1 MIEDDVHML
10 AQTGSS
16 NCRGFCKPP
25 LDFKM
30 KTIRPKEHFFSQ
42 TRTQP
47 WQPYFYVYDYVPHT
61 RTFFTSRLY
70 SRVFS

>member
-30 KTIRPKEHFFSQ
+30 KRTLFFPDKNPAILAALLYFTFMIMS
-42 TRTQP
+42 RTHVL
-47 WQPYFYVYDYVPHT
+47 YFKV
-61 RTFFTSRLY
+61 
-70 SRVFS
+70 VFSGFFLEL